1 MHRNPEKQVCLFFFF
16 SYKTHFN
23 PLTQY
28 FLPFKDLSDFQTQ
41 SRARLRRQLQKMARG
56 SGSDLVADPGW
67 GEMGKHP
74 LGLALIWSC
83 GVPAPFLV
91 SGHHV
96 TRVTKHSLLRKAFL
110 LQQQTCS
117 PAQPSAA
124 QRSPAQP
131 RVWDGWRQVERSRGG
146 QGTRSTWGREE
157 GLTEVP
163 TTPSLRQHY
172 N

>member
-1 MHRNPEKQVCLFFFF
+1 
-16 SYKTHFN
+16 
-23 PLTQY
+23 
-28 FLPFKDLSDFQTQ
+28 
-41 SRARLRRQLQKMARG
+41 MARG

-96 TRVTKHSLLRKAFL
+96 TRVTKHSLLRKALL

-124 QRSPAQP
+124 QPSP
-131 RVWDGWRQVERSRGG
+131 GCGTGG
-146 QGTRSTWGREE
+146 VKLKGREE
-157 GLTEVP
+157 DRELEAPGEGKRGSQRSPQPL
-163 TTPSLRQHY
+163 L
-172 N
+172 

>member
-1 MHRNPEKQVCLFFFF
+1 MHRNPEKQVCFFFF
-16 SYKTHFN
+16 FPYKTHFN

-28 FLPFKDLSDFQTQ
+28 FLPFKDLSDLQTQ
-41 SRARLRRQLQKMARG
+41 SRARLRWQLQKMAGG

-74 LGLALIWSC
+74 LGLALIWFC
-83 GVPAPFLV
+83 GVPAPFLL

-110 LQQQTCS
+110 LQQQS
-117 PAQPSAA
+117 S
-124 QRSPAQP
+124 SPAQP
-131 RVWDGWRQVERSRGG
+131 RVWGGWCQVERSRGG
-146 QGTRSTWGREE
+146 QGTQSTWGREE

-163 TTPSLRQHY
+163 TTPSLRQLY